1 MIASACRWPA
11 GQMATTAGGRRA
23 GATVR
28 YDSSRAKPGKKTRRE
43 EGGELWCDV
52 MDQRLHRPQTAS
64 PRLPRLLRPSRRPRP
79 ARPATPW
86 LERLLWLLAR
96 PAPPRYSPLLPGE
109 FPRRP
114 AQPAYNYRPARVW
127 SLEKPNPSES
137 RGLAHPDLA
146 ADCRRSAVRDVSIA
160 PQLWHLVTITHCP
173 PPLLGGQLLHLQP
186 TLRPIN
192 PTCRLQLS
200 VNQQ

>member
-1 MIASACRWPA
+1 M
-11 GQMATTAGGRRA
+11 AGGADGGHGGGTPGWGDSPLRQFACETRKENTS
-23 GATVR
+23 GA
-28 YDSSRAKPGKKTRRE
+28 
-43 EGGELWCDV
+43 GGELWCDV

-64 PRLPRLLRPSRRPRP
+64 PRLPRLLRPARRPRP

-114 AQPAYNYRPARVW
+114 AQPAYNYRPARVC

-137 RGLAHPDLA
+137 RGLAQPDLA
-146 ADCRRSAVRDVSIA
+146 AGLPTVGGPRCFNCAATVA
-160 PQLWHLVTITHCP
+160 PRHHNSP
-173 PPLLGGQLLHLQP
+173 PPTAASATRHSDQ
-186 TLRPIN
+186 
-192 PTCRLQLS
+192 
-200 VNQQ
+200 